1 MQKERE
7 REREKAAEQLE
18 KPPER
23 LFVGFSWAPALMP
36 RSEAQ
41 IYSVC
46 SSRQNTQQE
55 GRKRPILHTP
65 IVWPPGL
72 SNQTAMCRE
81 RKREREMDEVL
92 GGGREREPMVCVPSW
107 SLYLSLA
114 VGGFPISSQSQS
126 VCVLKCVLNLI
137 KDYTGFAHILNL
149 GMDTCFTQVC
159 RHCTCA
165 QYRGF
170 ASASVIVK
178 LKASQFYKIVI
189 VPPVV

>member
-1 MQKERE
+1 
-7 REREKAAEQLE
+7 
-18 KPPER
+18 
-23 LFVGFSWAPALMP
+23 
-36 RSEAQ
+36 
-41 IYSVC
+41 
-46 SSRQNTQQE
+46 
-55 GRKRPILHTP
+55 
-65 IVWPPGL
+65 
-72 SNQTAMCRE
+72 
-81 RKREREMDEVL
+81 MDEVL

-126 VCVLKCVLNLI
+126 VCVLKCVLILI

-170 ASASVIVK
+170 ASVIVK
-178 LKASQFYKIVI
+178 LKTLQFYKIVI
-189 VPPVV
+189 VPPVVDLKSKLTVEKLMLMCATVPLVATLGMQCTRVVWHYISDLFVKWKTILDICGKTINNTNLWVLQSYMLNLLRPL